1 MAFLTDKQTLDDLNI
16 FGRHGSDS
24 IYNIFNRCSTRGGA
38 ALLEDIFRNP
48 LSDVEAINRRSGIIQ
63 HFSSADISFPFQSI
77 IFDQVQV
84 YLSNTDER
92 SKLAA
97 QDNTLVKRLSNVLAI
112 DVMTAQIHKGIAAI
126 IELVKGTH
134 QFITNLKIKVGSAY
148 ETDLAEIASLLTD
161 PMFINLLESPP
172 RLSHAAMVQFDD
184 LLRFRNRQTIARLLN
199 YIYQLD
205 VYIAVGSVARER
217 KFNFPVALERE
228 QRSTNIVEVYH
239 PQVQHAIANTI
250 RITPNGNVIFLTG
263 ANMAGKSTLMKS
275 LSIAVYL
282 AHMGFPVAAAKME
295 FSVLDGIYTTINLPD
310 DLGMGASHFYAEV
323 LRAKKVANK
332 VRTKSLFIV
341 FDELFRGTNVK
352 DAAEAT
358 IAFTEAFAR
367 KTDSIFIIS
376 THIMEAGSVL
386 KQRCENINFIYLP
399 TLMKGTQPVYTY
411 QLEQGITEDRHGM
424 VIINNEGILKILT
437 DGRTINKNEANL
449 INRGKDDFRVD
460 KQTLA
465 DLNLLDKY
473 KPNSVY
479 SLFNKVQTAGG
490 ERLLQEMFNYPLTG
504 AEQINE
510 RSNLFNY
517 FGGLKLTFPVKR
529 EVFAAAENYLDT
541 STAANYLSASSG
553 LLVKKLQGS
562 FLRDE
567 QYPLLYNGLQAAIE
581 MLNAFGDFLAK
592 LAASDQNTGPYTRE
606 LSMLLAVFAD
616 PRLNWLTIEKKVQ
629 ELSFLKVASYDYLLK
644 HTLRGQMEMVL
655 ESLYRLDVYLAV
667 SLTAEQRGFS
677 YAYALP
683 AANSVMQSTALWH
696 PSLVNGI
703 ANPINLHPEEN
714 LIFLTG
720 ANMAGKST
728 LMKAFGI
735 AVYLAHMG
743 FPVAA
748 KDMQFS
754 VMDGLYSSI
763 NVADNLNMGYSHF
776 YAEVLRVKK
785 VAQEVAAGRNMA
797 ILFDEL
803 FKGTNVKD
811 AYDGTLTVTRA
822 FSEYR
827 NCFFI
832 ISTHIIEVG
841 QSLQSSTSNL
851 RFAYLPTYMNGNI
864 PQYTYQLEEGITA
877 DKQGMTIIQNEG
889 ILNMLA

>member
-38 ALLEDIFRNP
+38 LVLEDIFRYP
-48 LSDVEAINRRSGIIQ
+48 LSDAEAINRRSGIIQ
-63 HFSSADISFPFQSI
+63 YFSSSDLRFPFRST
-77 IFDQVQV
+77 IFDEVQI

-92 SKLAA
+92 SKLVA
-97 QDNTLVKRLSNVLAI
+97 QDNTLGKRLSNALAI
-112 DVMTAQIHKGIAAI
+112 DLVTAQIHKGIAAI
-126 IELVKGTH
+126 MELVKETH
-134 QFITNLKIKVGSAY
+134 QFINSLQLKVGSAY
-148 ETDLAEIASLLTD
+148 EKEMGEIASLLTD
-161 PMFINLLESPP
+161 PMFIDLLESPP
-172 RLSHAAMVQFDD
+172 RLSHTAMVQFDE
-184 LLRFRNRQTIARLLN
+184 LLRFRNRQVAARLLN

-217 KFNFPVALERE
+217 KFNFPVALARE
-228 QRSTNIVEVYH
+228 ARSTNIVGVYH
-239 PQVQHAIANTI
+239 PQLEHAVSNTI
-250 RITPNGNVIFLTG
+250 RITPKGNVIFLTG
-263 ANMAGKSTLMKS
+263 ANMAGKSTFMKS

-323 LRAKKVANK
+323 LRAKKVANE
-332 VRTKSLFIV
+332 VRTKSLFVV

-358 IAFTEAFAR
+358 IAFTEAFSR
-367 KTDSIFIIS
+367 KIDSVFIIS
-376 THIMEAGSVL
+376 THIMEAGTVL
-386 KQRCENINFIYLP
+386 KQHCKNINFIYLP

-411 QLEQGITEDRHGM
+411 KLEQGITEDRHGM

-437 DGRTINKNEANL
+437 DGRTIESKSANFDDQK
-449 INRGKDDFRVD
+449 KDEFRVD

-490 ERLLQEMFNYPLTG
+490 ERLLQEMFNHPLTE

-510 RSNLFNY
+510 RSSLFNY
-517 FGGLKLTFPVKR
+517 FGGLKLSFPVNR
-529 EVFAAAENYLDT
+529 EIFVVAENYLDT
-541 STAANYLSASSG
+541 STSASYLSSTSG
-553 LLVKKLQGS
+553 LLVKKVQGS

-567 QYPLLYNGLQAAIE
+567 QYPLLYNGLLAAIE
-581 MLNAFGDFLAK
+581 MLNAFGDFIAK
-592 LAASDQNTGPYTRE
+592 LAAADQNTGPYTQE

-616 PRLNWLTIEKKVQ
+616 PRLKWLTVEKNVQ
-629 ELSFLKVASYDYLLK
+629 ELSFLKVAGYDYLLK
-644 HTLRGQMEMVL
+644 HTLRRQMEMVL
-655 ESLYRLDVYLAV
+655 ESLYRLDVYLIV
-667 SLTAEQRGFS
+667 SQTAKRRGFS
-677 YAYALP
+677 YAKAMP
-683 AANSVMQSTALWH
+683 AVDSVMQIEDLSH
-696 PSLVNGI
+696 PSLVNSI
-703 ANPINLHPEEN
+703 ANTINLHPEEN

-748 KDMQFS
+748 RDMQFS

-763 NVADNLNMGYSHF
+763 NVTDNLNMGYSHF

-785 VAQEVAAGRNMA
+785 VAEEVAAGRNMV

-811 AYDGTLTVTRA
+811 AYDGTLAVTRA

-851 RFAYLPTYMNGNI
+851 RFAYLPTYMNGNV

-889 ILNMLA
+889 ILDMLA